1 MCIIYYVFFN
11 CMYSCVC
18 IYTLSADA
26 FRGQKMMLNSLK
38 LVIYAAINDPTWVVD
53 AELSSSGKT
62 ASTHY
67 LQANSP
73 SLKIKSLR
81 DTGGNI
87 SQKITNIPILY
98 SVITSLRNE
107 GKLKAF

>member
-1 MCIIYYVFFN
+1 MCIIYDVFFN

-18 IYTLSADA
+18 IYTLSGDA

-38 LVIYAAINDPTWVVD
+38 LVIYAAINGPIRVVE

-62 ASTHY
+62 ANTHY
-67 LQANSP
+67 HQANSP
-73 SLKIKSLR
+73 LFNIQSLR

-87 SQKITNIPILY
+87 SQNITNIPSQY
-98 SVITSLRNE
+98 SVIPSLRNE